1 MRAPLARRGRLQ
13 RSKSG
18 PMASKHVDPD
28 ERQPAAAAAEARHT
42 RASRRKPAGD
52 RPIDPTFRVLRLN
65 DALINTYFSWCP
77 ASRMPAVAPNGT
89 DAFVCDQLHLRMQQ
103 LAGLRHLWD
112 LVGKSGWMVMEAV
125 WLNTEPREQYLLVGA
140 HAARGSAP
148 GQAVVPVHL
157 WQLWQ
162 PSYSPRFVWRP
173 HGMTP
178 PSVEMR
184 TALERTLEQHLAQ
197 SAKTWVERAHAMA
210 RTNLEGRIETLNQR
224 VADLD
229 DQRRLDRRSTRARD
243 SGTAGVRKELFDAEQ
258 QLADLSESLARLQ
271 APAPPTIRQRLCEV
285 QWFVQAPEY
294 RRDPIYE
301 RPDDPKV

>member
-1 MRAPLARRGRLQ
+1 MRAPLARRGKLQ
-13 RSKSG
+13 RSESW
-18 PMASKHVDPD
+18 PMAGKHVDRD
-28 ERQPAAAAAEARHT
+28 ELQSVAAAAEPRRT
-42 RASRRKPAGD
+42 RPSRRKPAGD

-77 ASRMPAVAPNGT
+77 ASRMPAVAPHGT
-89 DAFVCDQLHLRMQQ
+89 DAFACGQLHLQMQQ

-140 HAARGSAP
+140 HVARGSAP

-173 HGMTP
+173 HGMSP
-178 PSVEMR
+178 PSAEMR
-184 TALERTLEQHLAQ
+184 TALERTLEQHLTE
-197 SAKTWVERAHAMA
+197 SARAWVERAHEAA
-210 RTNLEGRIETLNQR
+210 RASLEGHIDTLNQR
-224 VADLD
+224 VSDLD
-229 DQRRLDRRSTRARD
+229 DQRRRDRRSPRARD

-258 QLADLSESLARLQ
+258 QVADLSESLARLQ
-271 APAPPTIRQRLCEV
+271 APAPPAIRQRLCEV

-301 RPDDPKV
+301 RLEGPKG